1 MSVWNVINLAG
12 GLALFIFGMNLMS
25 DGLKLVA
32 GSYLKKILEK
42 LTQNRII
49 AMMVGAGLTAL
60 IQSSN
65 AMCVMVVGF
74 VNAGMMQ
81 LERSVGILMG
91 AKIGTTITGQLIAFN
106 ISEIAP
112 AIAFVGVAVTMFA
125 KKPKIKN
132 VGQIIA
138 SLGVL
143 FIGLGRMS
151 EAMTPLANEGW
162 FQSLLQQFSNPVL
175 CVLIGV
181 IFTVIIQSASA
192 SVGVLQMLALSGVM
206 MFPDAFPQAF
216 YIMLGMNIGASVA
229 PALASLGGR
238 KDAKRVAFIVI
249 LFESIGMLIF
259 MILTQ
264 IFPVIFDWIMATAPD
279 NPIRQIA
286 NANTIFNLVTVLAL
300 LPCAKYLVRIAEF
313 VIRGDDEKEV
323 AALHYID
330 ESGYQSGTVLIG
342 QIDQEVGRMHALVR
356 ENLQASTGSYF
367 GKMKISNEAFEENE
381 FAVDFLNKEI
391 VAALIRTN
399 ELGVSQKDATHAGN
413 LYHIVT
419 DLERI
424 GDHAENVLGYSI
436 QMKEKDQKFSDKALK
451 QLKELSHAVYKI
463 FDLACEHFADPS
475 EELYRVIYDLEADID
490 KMVDKLRASN
500 SKRLSKMKCEATLGL
515 YFNEILV
522 DLERVSDHSLNIAQA
537 AKKYDIYDEDE
548 D

>member
-1 MSVWNVINLAG
+1 
-12 GLALFIFGMNLMS
+12 
-25 DGLKLVA
+25 
-32 GSYLKKILEK
+32 
-42 LTQNRII
+42 
-49 AMMVGAGLTAL
+49 
-60 IQSSN
+60 
-65 AMCVMVVGF
+65 MCVMVVGF

-151 EAMTPLANEGW
+151 EAMTPLAGEVW
-162 FQSLLQQFSNPVL
+162 FQSMLQQFSNPVL

-264 IFPVIFDWIMATAPD
+264 LFPVIFDWIMATAPD

-367 GKMKISNEAFEENE
+367 GKMKISNEAFKENE

-399 ELGVSQKDATHAGN
+399 ELGVSEKDATHAGN

-451 QLKELSHAVYKI
+451 QLKELSQTVYKI
-463 FDLACEHFADPS
+463 FDLACEHFARPS

-522 DLERVSDHSLNIAQA
+522 DLERVADHSLNIAQA

>member
-1 MSVWNVINLAG
+1 MSVWNVINLMG

-32 GSYLKKILEK
+32 GSYLKKILER

-49 AMMVGAGLTAL
+49 AMIVGAGLTAL

-74 VNAGMMQ
+74 VSAGMMQ

-112 AIAFVGVAVTMFA
+112 VIAFAGVAVIMFA
-125 KKPKIKN
+125 RTPRSKS

-143 FIGLGRMS
+143 FIGLGTMS
-151 EAMTPLANEGW
+151 TAMKPLAGEVW
-162 FQSLLQQFSNPVL
+162 FQELLHRFSNPIL
-175 CVLIGV
+175 CVVIGI

-206 MFPDAFPQAF
+206 MFPGAFPQAF

-249 LFESIGMLIF
+249 LFESIGMVIF
-259 MILTQ
+259 LILTQ
-264 IFPVIFDWIMATAPD
+264 VFPVIFDWMLATAPG
-279 NPIRQIA
+279 NPTRQIA
-286 NANTIFNLVTVLAL
+286 NANTIFNLVTVLLL
-300 LPCAKYLVRIAEF
+300 LPCAKYLVRIARW
-313 VIRGDDEKEV
+313 VIPGEDEKEA

-342 QIDQEVGRMHALVR
+342 RMHTLVR
-356 ENLQASTGSYF
+356 ENLEASTKAYF
-367 GKMKISNEAFEENE
+367 GDKIISHDKFEQNEAV
-381 FAVDFLNKEI
+381 VDFLNKEI
-391 VAALIRTN
+391 IAALIRTN
-399 ELGVSQKDATHAGN
+399 SLGVSPKEANHAGN

-424 GDHAENVLGYSI
+424 GDHAENVLGYAV
-436 QMKEKDQKFSDKALK
+436 QMKENKQKFSDKALK
-451 QLKELSHAVYKI
+451 QLKELIQAVYKI
-463 FDLACEHFADPS
+463 YDPACEHFSDPS

-490 KMVDKLRASN
+490 KMVDKMRASN
-500 SKRLSKMKCEATLGL
+500 AKRLSKMKCEATQGL

-522 DLERVSDHSLNIAQA
+522 DLERVADHSLNIAQA

-548 D
+548 E

>member
-264 IFPVIFDWIMATAPD
+264 IFPVIFDWIMATAPG

-367 GKMKISNEAFEENE
+367 GKMKISNEAFKDNE

-451 QLKELSHAVYKI
+451 QLKELSQAVYKI